1 MNIEEC
7 KTGLEKQVP
16 KVVESGST
24 EFLVGLRKGGE
35 LAELWTKQ
43 ALNLCPMSAKCP
55 NTAVSSGDK
64 GSCVSSTG

>member
-16 KVVESGST
+16 KVVETGST

-35 LAELWTKQ
+35 LAES
-43 ALNLCPMSAKCP
+43 M
-55 NTAVSSGDK
+55 D
-64 GSCVSSTG
+64 